1 MASYTTTTNKLKI
14 TELDFDSIKDALKSY
29 LAGQDEFKDY
39 DFEGS
44 AMSILLDV
52 LAYNT
57 HYNGFY
63 VNMLASEMFMDS
75 ASLRSSVVSLAKHLG
90 YTPASRKGSS
100 VNIDISM
107 TGTGS
112 NLVIPKG
119 AKFTSRIGTDKYT
132 FLATKAHIAT
142 LDSTDSLYKATG
154 ITVKEGIAF
163 TSTQTV
169 TGQTGEVFTIPNE
182 NVDMDTLT
190 VAVGGEVYLRADD
203 ITEVSSTSKVY
214 FIQEGNQNQY
224 EVYFGNGIIG
234 KKPDVADLV
243 QLEYNVSMLG
253 SDGNGAKAFTLAA
266 SITGGSG
273 PTVTLSS
280 GYTRSS
286 GGAEREDT
294 STVRL
299 QAPRQF
305 ALQKRVVTADDY
317 RARLVND
324 YNLVDSVR
332 VWGGEDN
339 DPPTYGK
346 VFISIKPKTG
356 YVFSEAEKRTIAN
369 DILKKRNMVTITPE
383 IVDPDYMF
391 IAPTV
396 TVAYDPRKTSKTA
409 DQIKA
414 TVTSAIQNYSTGT
427 LDEFDEYFRHSVLA
441 KTIDDSDTAI
451 MNNTNE
457 IRMKK
462 RIRPILGRRATYTVN
477 YDNPLHRPHAGHA
490 NILTSTRFT
499 FQFQPRCSF
508 VDMDGKIMVVTENW
522 SMENSYDRSSE
533 EDNPTVLHADV
544 GSINYTS
551 GKIEISRFATTNIS
565 DGTNYIYLYV
575 KPAIDDIMPMGN
587 TILTIDSGDI
597 DVTVVDDTN
606 RLPQNKVQGY

>member
-14 TELDFDSIKDALKSY
+14 TELDFDAIKDALKSY

-63 VNMLASEMFMDS
+63 VDMLASEMFMDS

-119 AKFTSRIGTDKYT
+119 AKFTSRIGKDKYT

-142 LDSTDSLYKATG
+142 LDSTDGFYKATG
-154 ITVKEGIAF
+154 IKIKEGIAF

-182 NVDMDTLT
+182 DVDMDTLT

-203 ITEVSSTSKVY
+203 ITEVTSTSKVY
-214 FIQEGNQNQY
+214 FTQEGNQNQY

-234 KKPDVADLV
+234 KKPDVDDIV

-253 SDGNGAKAFTLAA
+253 SDGNGAKTFTLAA

-286 GGAEREDT
+286 AGSEREET
-294 STVRL
+294 STIRL

-305 ALQKRVVTADDY
+305 TLQKRVVTEDDY

-346 VFISIKPKTG
+346 VYISIKPKTG
-356 YVFSEAEKRTIAN
+356 YVLSGAEREIIIN

-391 IAPTV
+391 IIPTAI
-396 TVAYDPRKTSKTA
+396 VAYDPRKTSKTA
-409 DQIKA
+409 DQINA
-414 TVTSAIQNYSTGT
+414 TVTSAIQNYSTTT
-427 LDEFDEYFRHSVLA
+427 LDQFDEYFRHSVLA
-441 KTIDDSDTAI
+441 KIIDDSDTAI

-457 IRMKK
+457 IKIKK
-462 RIRPILGRRATYTVN
+462 RILPIIGRRGSFN
-477 YDNPLHRPHAGHA
+477 IKFNNPLYRPHLGHA
-490 NILTSTRFT
+490 NILTSSRFT
-499 FQFQPRCSF
+499 FRGIPRCSL
-508 VDMDGKIMVVTENW
+508 VDRNGKVMVVSEDWSYETEN
-522 SMENSYDRSSE
+522 NAAII
-533 EDNPTVLHADV
+533 HKDV
-544 GSINYTS
+544 GSIDYIS
-551 GKIEISRFATTNIS
+551 GNVELARFSTTRIE
-565 DGTNYIYLYV
+565 DGSNYIYITV
-575 KPAIDDIMPMGN
+575 QPEIDDILAMGN

-597 DVTVVDDTN
+597 NITVVNDTD
-606 RLPQNKVQGY
+606 RLPQNKIQGY

>member
-14 TELDFDSIKDALKSY
+14 TELDFDSIKDSLKSY
-29 LAGQDEFKDY
+29 LVGQDEFKDY

-100 VNIDISM
+100 VNVDISM
-107 TGTGS
+107 GGS
-112 NLVIPKG
+112 GSDIVIPKG
-119 AKFTSRIGTDKYT
+119 TKFTSKVGKDKYT
-132 FLATKAHIAT
+132 FLATASHIAS
-142 LDSTDSLYKATG
+142 LDSTDGLYKATG
-154 ITVKEGIAF
+154 ITIKEGIAF

-182 NVDMDTLT
+182 DVDMDTLT
-190 VAVGGEVYLRADD
+190 VAVGGEIYLRVDD
-203 ITEVSSTSKVY
+203 ITDVTSTSKVY
-214 FIQEGNQNQY
+214 FIQEGNQNLY

-243 QLEYNVSMLG
+243 QMEYNVSMLG
-253 SDGNGAKAFTLAA
+253 SDGNGAKAFTFAG
-266 SITGGSG
+266 TGSNV
-273 PTVTLSS
+273 TVSLSS
-280 GYTRSS
+280 GHTRATAGS
-286 GGAEREDT
+286 ETEDV
-294 STVRL
+294 STIRL

-305 ALQKRVVTADDY
+305 ALQKRVVTEDDY

-356 YVFSEAEKRTIAN
+356 YVLSEAERRIIVN

-383 IVDPDYMF
+383 IVDPDYLLVV
-391 IAPTV
+391 PTV
-396 TVAYDPRKTSKTA
+396 TVAYDPRKTSKSS

-414 TVTSAIQNYSTGT
+414 IVVAAIQNYGT
-427 LDEFDEYFRHSVLA
+427 TQLDQFDEYFRHSVLA
-441 KTIDDSDTAI
+441 KTIDDSDTSI
-451 MNNTNE
+451 TNSTNE
-457 IRMKK
+457 IRIKK
-462 RIRPILGRRATYTVN
+462 RIRPILNRGATHYTKFN
-477 YDNPLHRPHAGHA
+477 NALYRPHTNHA

-499 FQFQPRCSF
+499 FQGTPRCSF
-508 VDMDGKIMVVTENW
+508 VDSDGKIMVVTESW
-522 SMENSYDRSSE
+522 SMENSYGRSS
-533 EDNPTVLHADV
+533 DNDTTILHPNV
-544 GSINYTS
+544 GSIDYLS
-551 GKIEISRFATTNIS
+551 GKVEIRFVTSRID
-565 DGTNYIYLYV
+565 DGSNYIYLTV
-575 KPAIDDIMPMGN
+575 KPSMDDILPLGN

-597 DVTVVDDTN
+597 DVTVINDTD
-606 RLPQNKVQGY
+606 RLPQNKTQGY